1 MDYRP
6 NMALEDSYDNWIM
19 RYDLHCA
26 SSSKI
31 GMIGSSFFLGWVL
44 TLMILPRISDIYG
57 RQKLIICGNLISLL
71 VFIVLLISRRYEV
84 LIGCMIIFGMMSTIR
99 I

>member
-1 MDYRP
+1 
-6 NMALEDSYDNWIM
+6 MALEDSYDNWIM

-44 TLMILPRISDIYG
+44 TLVIFPRISDIYG
-57 RQKLIICGNLISLL
+57 RQKLVFFGNLISLL
-71 VFIVLLISRRYEV
+71 AFIVLLMSRKYEV
-84 LIGCMIIFGMMSTIR
+84 LIACMIIFGMMSTIR
-99 I
+99 V